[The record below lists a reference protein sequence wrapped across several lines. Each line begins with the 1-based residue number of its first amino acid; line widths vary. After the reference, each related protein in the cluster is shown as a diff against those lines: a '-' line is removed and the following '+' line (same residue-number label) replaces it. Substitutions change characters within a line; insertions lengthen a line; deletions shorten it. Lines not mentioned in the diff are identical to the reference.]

1 MNILS
6 LIDGM
11 EAAEVGKLLLG
22 SLSDVVLQKSQ
33 EIVNMLLEDEI
44 ERFMEDA
51 SLAPE
56 GDFRNGFY
64 ERTFSTA
71 RGPMVLRIPRDRLN
85 AFKTKMLAPYQ
96 RRMAEIDQVIQ
107 SLYIR
112 GLTENEIVDQIGFQ
126 FGASVSRETVR
137 KIVNGTLGDA
147 IRFNTRVIP
156 DCPIVYLDG
165 TYVPVKRRKNDSAK
179 VERECIMVAM
189 GITRE
194 GKRQIL
200 GFFAPSEG
208 SHAWQ
213 EMLENLKERGLC
225 SPSLFVTDGLQGMPD
240 AIRRV
245 FPDARHQLC
254 LVHVQRNI
262 AGDVRKSDR
271 QEIADDFRK
280 AYTAKSKE
288 EAESLLEAFSDKWK
302 RTYPSM
308 TRKIMERDGLFTFME
323 YPRPLW
329 RTVYTSNAIESSNAK
344 LKRIT
349 RKRILMNSVDN
360 AILTIVSVS
369 AEYNRNS
376 GKIRFRG
383 FTEMD
388 EKEKE
393 GIFLPLPG
401 QARKQDGHSL
411 AIADE

>member
-1 MNILS
+1 
-6 LIDGM
+6 
-11 EAAEVGKLLLG
+11 
-22 SLSDVVLQKSQ
+22 
-33 EIVNMLLEDEI
+33 
-44 ERFMEDA
+44 
-51 SLAPE
+51 
-56 GDFRNGFY
+56 
-64 ERTFSTA
+64 
-71 RGPMVLRIPRDRLN
+71 
-85 AFKTKMLAPYQ
+85 
-96 RRMAEIDQVIQ
+96 
-107 SLYIR
+107 
-112 GLTENEIVDQIGFQ
+112 
-126 FGASVSRETVR
+126 
-137 KIVNGTLGDA
+137 
-147 IRFNTRVIP
+147 
-156 DCPIVYLDG
+156 
-165 TYVPVKRRKNDSAK
+165 
-179 VERECIMVAM
+179 
-189 GITRE
+189 
-194 GKRQIL
+194 
-200 GFFAPSEG
+200 
-208 SHAWQ
+208 
-213 EMLENLKERGLC
+213 
-225 SPSLFVTDGLQGMPD
+225 MPD